1 MNNEEKQL
9 DYETVRDAVYLDILA
24 NVGILNIPKTLSDDA
39 LNRVIYRLERLVM
52 YETSSLERATSI
64 EEKEKRQMEVDA
76 VKEKLEELK
85 EQRDRREQ
93 EVSPE
98 TKLNIWKLIRE
109 DLEQKLAES
118 ETQLHN
124 NTR

>member
-76 VKEKLEELK
+76 VKEKLE
-85 EQRDRREQ
+85 
-93 EVSPE
+93 
-98 TKLNIWKLIRE
+98 
-109 DLEQKLAES
+109 
-118 ETQLHN
+118 
-124 NTR
+124 